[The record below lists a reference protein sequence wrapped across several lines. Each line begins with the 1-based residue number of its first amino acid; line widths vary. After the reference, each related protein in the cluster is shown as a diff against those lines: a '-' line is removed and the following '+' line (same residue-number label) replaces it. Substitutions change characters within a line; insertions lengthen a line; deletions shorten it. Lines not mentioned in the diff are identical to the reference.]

1 MPYVA
6 PVKDMLF
13 VMNELAGLSDVVAY
27 PSYAEA
33 GADVDL
39 APAILEE
46 SAKFTQDIIAP
57 LNWPGDQNP
66 SSLKDGVVTTTPGF
80 REAFEQFAAAG
91 WQGVTRALYAAGGH
105 AMPEENRGTGVL
117 RRSSAAYPP
126 AACGSATVCPEARL
140 VRLVGRRFLR
150 EWLGRFGGPAF
161 TGGPLTTPL

>member
-46 SAKFTQDIIAP
+46 SAKFNQDVVAP
-57 LNWPGDQNP
+57 LNWAGDQNP

-80 REAFEQFAAAG
+80 KNAFEQYAAAG
-91 WQGVTRALYAAGGH
+91 WQGVIHPAIKLWHLWVRWIAEFLKNHCHTQDHRPRDGQPREVCWVFQLMPNPYGRGGL
-105 AMPEENRGTGVL
+105 AQSQR
-117 RRSSAAYPP
+117 
-126 AACGSATVCPEARL
+126 
-140 VRLVGRRFLR
+140 
-150 EWLGRFGGPAF
+150 
-161 TGGPLTTPL
+161 